1 MHEYHD
7 MHHLFILYLQK
18 VNMDVVLGELQHV
31 HAGDL
36 LQELKDAD
44 TIGRVHVAL
53 EKLSTDRHHLVQL
66 QHVRRH
72 HQLLDV
78 LHCHADQA

>member
-1 MHEYHD
+1 MNT
-7 MHHLFILYLQK
+7 MPCIISSYLQK
-18 VNMDVVLGELQHV
+18 VNMDVVLSELQHV

-36 LQELKDAD
+36 LQELKDAN

-66 QHVRRH
+66 QHVCRH

-78 LHCHADQA
+78 LHCHTDQA